1 MGKNGYIWVY
11 MGIYGYI
18 WVYMGTYKVCMGIYG
33 YVWVYMGILRHKS
46 ARKINFL
53 AELTPK

>member
-46 ARKINFL
+46 ALKIDFL